1 MARDVFHDAVRHA
14 LIRDG
19 WTITDDPYRLSAE
32 GVNIQIDLGAERL
45 IAATKENKRIAVEVK
60 SFVSGSALS
69 EFHTALGQYLNYR
82 EALLLQAPTCK
93 LYLAIPE
100 DTYDSFFQ
108 LAFPKRIINQFQ
120 LALVIFNTQKEE
132 LVQWIK

>member
-19 WTITDDPYRLSAE
+19 WTITDDPYTLKIE

-45 IAATKENKRIAVEVK
+45 IAATKEDERIAVEVK
-60 SFVSGSALS
+60 SFVGASNIS

-82 EALLLQAPTCK
+82 IALSSADATRK
-93 LYLAIPE
+93 LFLAIPQ
-100 DTYDSFFQ
+100 DTYTGFFQ
-108 LAFPKRIINQFQ
+108 LTFPQRVLAQFE
-120 LALVIFNTQKEE
+120 LSILVYDSQQETIT
-132 LVQWIK
+132 QWIR